1 MLSLIIDTTGSQAF
15 IGLAENDSL
24 LSKIIIS
31 EGRQLSK
38 FLLPSIQSI
47 LQARTPNDP
56 TIGDKLGSGPMR
68 KLPGSDDCKSIHI
81 RNMDRLAIVEPRGF
95 GTVQI
100 PSLSPIVG
108 FIAIGT
114 GPGSFTG
121 SRVGGIVAHS
131 LSYGWNIPL
140 ISFSSTLL
148 PDLDA
153 IAALSYE
160 KYLSG
165 ERSAQIELVYISS
178 TP

>member
-15 IGLAENDSL
+15 IGLAENGSL

-47 LQARTPNDP
+47 LQARTP
-56 TIGDKLGSGPMR
+56 TF
-68 KLPGSDDCKSIHI
+68 
-81 RNMDRLAIVEPRGF
+81 V
-95 GTVQI
+95 
-100 PSLSPIVG
+100 
-108 FIAIGT
+108 AIGT

-121 SRVGGIVAHS
+121 SRVGGIVALS

-148 PDLDA
+148 PDLDV

-165 ERSAQIELVYISS
+165 EGSAQIELVYISS
-178 TP
+178 SP

>member
-1 MLSLIIDTTGSQAF
+1 MLALIIDTTGSQAF
-15 IGLAENDSL
+15 LG
-24 LSKIIIS
+24 LSKNGTLVSKTIIS

-47 LQARTPNDP
+47 LQACTPN
-56 TIGDKLGSGPMR
+56 
-68 KLPGSDDCKSIHI
+68 
-81 RNMDRLAIVEPRGF
+81 
-95 GTVQI
+95 
-100 PSLSPIVG
+100 
-108 FIAIGT
+108 FIAVGI

-121 SRVGGIVAHS
+121 TRVGGIIAQS

-153 IAALSYE
+153 IAAFSHE
-160 KYLSG
+160 KYLQGKNSP
-165 ERSAQIELVYISS
+165 QIELVYISS

>member
-1 MLSLIIDTTGSQAF
+1 MLSLIIDTTGPQAYL
-15 IGLAENDSL
+15 GLAKKHLL
-24 LSKIIIS
+24 LSQEILS
-31 EGRQLSK
+31 EGRHLSK

-47 LQARTPNDP
+47 LQASKPD
-56 TIGDKLGSGPMR
+56 
-68 KLPGSDDCKSIHI
+68 
-81 RNMDRLAIVEPRGF
+81 
-95 GTVQI
+95 
-100 PSLSPIVG
+100 

-121 SRVGGIVAHS
+121 SRVGGIVAQS

-160 KYLSG
+160 KYLRG
-165 ERSAQIELVYISS
+165 EHSTQIELVYISS

>member
-1 MLSLIIDTTGSQAF
+1 MISLIIDTTGSQAY
-15 IGLAENDSL
+15 IGLARDGQL

-47 LQARTPNDP
+47 LQAFTP
-56 TIGDKLGSGPMR
+56 T
-68 KLPGSDDCKSIHI
+68 
-81 RNMDRLAIVEPRGF
+81 
-95 GTVQI
+95 
-100 PSLSPIVG
+100 

-121 SRVGGIVAHS
+121 SRVGGIVAQS

-153 IAALSYE
+153 IAAFSYE
-160 KYLSG
+160 KYLLGHGST
-165 ERSAQIELVYISS
+165 QIELVYISS

>member
-15 IGLAENDSL
+15 IGLAQNGSL

-38 FLLPSIQSI
+38 FLLPSIQTI
-47 LQARTPNDP
+47 LQGFTPNY
-56 TIGDKLGSGPMR
+56 
-68 KLPGSDDCKSIHI
+68 
-81 RNMDRLAIVEPRGF
+81 
-95 GTVQI
+95 
-100 PSLSPIVG
+100 
-108 FIAIGT
+108 IAIGT

-121 SRVGGIVAHS
+121 TRVGGIIAQS
-131 LSYGWNIPL
+131 LSYAWNIPL

-153 IAALSYE
+153 IGAVSHK
-160 KYLSG
+160 KYLLG
-165 ERSAQIELVYISS
+165 ETSSQIELVYISS

>member
-1 MLSLIIDTTGSQAF
+1 MLSLLIDTTGPQAF
-15 IGLAENDSL
+15 IGLAENDIL
-24 LSKIIIS
+24 VSKIIIS

-47 LQARTPNDP
+47 LQARTP
-56 TIGDKLGSGPMR
+56 L
-68 KLPGSDDCKSIHI
+68 
-81 RNMDRLAIVEPRGF
+81 
-95 GTVQI
+95 
-100 PSLSPIVG
+100 

-153 IAALSYE
+153 IAAQSYE

>member
-15 IGLAENDSL
+15 IGLAENGSL
-24 LSKIIIS
+24 VSEMIIS
-31 EGRQLSK
+31 EGLQLSK

-47 LQARTPNDP
+47 LQARTPN
-56 TIGDKLGSGPMR
+56 
-68 KLPGSDDCKSIHI
+68 
-81 RNMDRLAIVEPRGF
+81 
-95 GTVQI
+95 
-100 PSLSPIVG
+100 

-148 PDLDA
+148 PNLDA

-165 ERSAQIELVYISS
+165 EKSVQIELVYISS

>member
-1 MLSLIIDTTGSQAF
+1 MLSLIIDTTGPQAYL
-15 IGLAENDSL
+15 GLAQKHLL
-24 LSKIIIS
+24 LSQEILT

-47 LQARTPNDP
+47 LQASKPD
-56 TIGDKLGSGPMR
+56 
-68 KLPGSDDCKSIHI
+68 
-81 RNMDRLAIVEPRGF
+81 
-95 GTVQI
+95 
-100 PSLSPIVG
+100 

-121 SRVGGIVAHS
+121 SRVGGIVAQS

-160 KYLSG
+160 KYLQG
-165 ERSAQIELVYISS
+165 EHSTQIELVYISS

>member
-15 IGLAENDSL
+15 IVLAENGSL

-31 EGRQLSK
+31 EARQLSK
-38 FLLPSIQSI
+38 FLLTSIQSI
-47 LQARTPNDP
+47 LQARTP
-56 TIGDKLGSGPMR
+56 S
-68 KLPGSDDCKSIHI
+68 
-81 RNMDRLAIVEPRGF
+81 
-95 GTVQI
+95 
-100 PSLSPIVG
+100 

-121 SRVGGIVAHS
+121 SRVGGIVALS

-160 KYLSG
+160 KYLAG
-165 ERSAQIELVYISS
+165 EGSAQIELVYISS
-178 TP
+178 SP

>member
-1 MLSLIIDTTGSQAF
+1 MLSLLIDTTGPQAF
-15 IGLAENDSL
+15 LGIAENGTL

-47 LQARTPNDP
+47 LQARTP
-56 TIGDKLGSGPMR
+56 T
-68 KLPGSDDCKSIHI
+68 
-81 RNMDRLAIVEPRGF
+81 
-95 GTVQI
+95 
-100 PSLSPIVG
+100 

-148 PDLDA
+148 PDLEA
-153 IAALSYE
+153 IAAQSYE

-165 ERSAQIELVYISS
+165 EKTTQIELVYISS

>member
-15 IGLAENDSL
+15 IGLAENGSL

-47 LQARTPNDP
+47 LQASIPNY
-56 TIGDKLGSGPMR
+56 
-68 KLPGSDDCKSIHI
+68 
-81 RNMDRLAIVEPRGF
+81 
-95 GTVQI
+95 
-100 PSLSPIVG
+100 
-108 FIAIGT
+108 IAIGI

-121 SRVGGIVAHS
+121 SRVGGIVAQS

>member
-1 MLSLIIDTTGSQAF
+1 MLSLIIDTTGPQAF
-15 IGLAENDSL
+15 IGLAENGSL
-24 LSKIIIS
+24 VSKMIIS

-47 LQARTPNDP
+47 LQARTP
-56 TIGDKLGSGPMR
+56 S
-68 KLPGSDDCKSIHI
+68 
-81 RNMDRLAIVEPRGF
+81 
-95 GTVQI
+95 
-100 PSLSPIVG
+100 

-121 SRVGGIVAHS
+121 SRVGGIIAQS

>member
-1 MLSLIIDTTGSQAF
+1 MLSLIIDTTGPQAF
-15 IGLAENDSL
+15 LGLAENGTL
-24 LSKIIIS
+24 VSKMIIS

-47 LQARTPNDP
+47 LQERRP
-56 TIGDKLGSGPMR
+56 T
-68 KLPGSDDCKSIHI
+68 
-81 RNMDRLAIVEPRGF
+81 
-95 GTVQI
+95 
-100 PSLSPIVG
+100 

>member
-1 MLSLIIDTTGSQAF
+1 MLALIIDTTGSQAF
-15 IGLAENDSL
+15 IGLAKNGQL
-24 LSKIIIS
+24 LSKMIIS

-47 LQARTPNDP
+47 LQAYTPNY
-56 TIGDKLGSGPMR
+56 
-68 KLPGSDDCKSIHI
+68 
-81 RNMDRLAIVEPRGF
+81 
-95 GTVQI
+95 
-100 PSLSPIVG
+100 
-108 FIAIGT
+108 IAIGT

-121 SRVGGIVAHS
+121 SRVGGIVAQS

-153 IAALSYE
+153 IAAFSYE

-165 ERSAQIELVYISS
+165 EGSTQIELVYISS

>member
-1 MLSLIIDTTGSQAF
+1 MLSLIIDTAGSQAY
-15 IGLAENDSL
+15 IGLAENGSL

-47 LQARTPNDP
+47 LQARTPNF
-56 TIGDKLGSGPMR
+56 L
-68 KLPGSDDCKSIHI
+68 
-81 RNMDRLAIVEPRGF
+81 
-95 GTVQI
+95 
-100 PSLSPIVG
+100 
-108 FIAIGT
+108 AIGT

-153 IAALSYE
+153 IAAQSCE
-160 KYLSG
+160 KYLAG
-165 ERSAQIELVYISS
+165 ESSAQIELVYISS

>member
-1 MLSLIIDTTGSQAF
+1 MLSLIIDTTGPQAF
-15 IGLAENDSL
+15 LGIAENGIL

-47 LQARTPNDP
+47 LQER
-56 TIGDKLGSGPMR
+56 
-68 KLPGSDDCKSIHI
+68 
-81 RNMDRLAIVEPRGF
+81 RL
-95 GTVQI
+95 T
-100 PSLSPIVG
+100 

-148 PDLDA
+148 PDLEA
-153 IAALSYE
+153 IAALSHE

-165 ERSAQIELVYISS
+165 EKMTQIELVYISS

>member
-1 MLSLIIDTTGSQAF
+1 MHALIIDTTGSQAF
-15 IGLAENDSL
+15 IGLAKNGLL
-24 LSKIIIS
+24 LSKMIIS

-47 LQARTPNDP
+47 LQARTP
-56 TIGDKLGSGPMR
+56 TF
-68 KLPGSDDCKSIHI
+68 
-81 RNMDRLAIVEPRGF
+81 V
-95 GTVQI
+95 
-100 PSLSPIVG
+100 
-108 FIAIGT
+108 AIGT

-121 SRVGGIVAHS
+121 SRVGGIVAQS

-148 PDLDA
+148 PDLEG
-153 IAALSYE
+153 IAALIYE

-165 ERSAQIELVYISS
+165 EGSAQIELVYISS

>member
-15 IGLAENDSL
+15 IGLAENGSL

-47 LQARTPNDP
+47 LQASTPN
-56 TIGDKLGSGPMR
+56 
-68 KLPGSDDCKSIHI
+68 
-81 RNMDRLAIVEPRGF
+81 
-95 GTVQI
+95 
-100 PSLSPIVG
+100 

-165 ERSAQIELVYISS
+165 EESAQIELVYISS

>member
-1 MLSLIIDTTGSQAF
+1 MLSLIIDTTGAQAF
-15 IGLAENDSL
+15 IGLAKNGL
-24 LSKIIIS
+24 LISKIIIS

-47 LQARTPNDP
+47 LQASTPNY
-56 TIGDKLGSGPMR
+56 
-68 KLPGSDDCKSIHI
+68 
-81 RNMDRLAIVEPRGF
+81 LAIG
-95 GTVQI
+95 I
-100 PSLSPIVG
+100 
-108 FIAIGT
+108 

-121 SRVGGIVAHS
+121 TRVGGIVAQS

-153 IAALSYE
+153 IAAFSHE

-165 ERSAQIELVYISS
+165 EASAQIELVYISS

>member
-1 MLSLIIDTTGSQAF
+1 MLSLLIDTTGPQAF
-15 IGLAENDSL
+15 IGLAENDIL
-24 LSKIIIS
+24 VSKIIIS

-47 LQARTPNDP
+47 LQARTP
-56 TIGDKLGSGPMR
+56 I
-68 KLPGSDDCKSIHI
+68 
-81 RNMDRLAIVEPRGF
+81 
-95 GTVQI
+95 
-100 PSLSPIVG
+100 

-148 PDLDA
+148 PDLEA
-153 IAALSYE
+153 IAALSHE
-160 KYLSG
+160 KYLAG
-165 ERSAQIELVYISS
+165 EGSAQIELVYISS

>member
-1 MLSLIIDTTGSQAF
+1 MLSLLIDTTGPQAF
-15 IGLAENDSL
+15 LGLAENGTL
-24 LSKIIIS
+24 LSKVIIS

-47 LQARTPNDP
+47 LQERRP
-56 TIGDKLGSGPMR
+56 T
-68 KLPGSDDCKSIHI
+68 
-81 RNMDRLAIVEPRGF
+81 
-95 GTVQI
+95 
-100 PSLSPIVG
+100 

-140 ISFSSTLL
+140 ISFSSTLV
-148 PDLDA
+148 PDLEA
-153 IAALSYE
+153 IAAQSYE

-165 ERSAQIELVYISS
+165 ETITQIELVYISS